1 MSTPLVQ
8 VKDAA
13 RWFDVSPPWLERKLA
28 GKPRVMLR
36 AVDGVSFEINRG
48 ETLAL
53 VGESGCGKST
63 VARMLVGLYGL
74 TRGDIRFDGQPL
86 SRMSEPGGRELRK
99 RLQMIFQDPYASL
112 NPRWRVGRIFL
123 AGDAAHLTP
132 PFADAHNH
140 RIDAGNP
147 GDPVHAQ
154 ALAQGIYYAL
164 NPNNIRA
171 SGPTLTGRAGLVDLQ
186 SAGGGLTRTAIVT
199 MAGAL
204 LLLWVDR
211 QARPQAS
218 PVA

>member
-86 SRMSEPGGRELRK
+86 SRDAIEE
-99 RLQMIFQDPYASL
+99 RLTALLSRAGASC
-112 NPRWRVGRIFL
+112 
-123 AGDAAHLTP
+123 
-132 PFADAHNH
+132 
-140 RIDAGNP
+140 
-147 GDPVHAQ
+147 
-154 ALAQGIYYAL
+154 
-164 NPNNIRA
+164 A
-171 SGPTLTGRAGLVDLQ
+171 SGCR
-186 SAGGGLTRTAIVT
+186 
-199 MAGAL
+199 
-204 LLLWVDR
+204 
-211 QARPQAS
+211 
-218 PVA
+218 